1 MKHIHFI
8 GICGVA
14 MSALAIAFQ
23 KLGYKVTGSDKGFY
37 PPVSDNLREAGIN
50 FYPGWHPEKMTAE
63 SVPDLVVVGNVA
75 GSKNPELLYIKENNI
90 PYKSYPEVVAEFLI
104 KEKSIVCAGTY
115 GKSTTSTLMTW
126 ILTQNNEKINHMFGG
141 ISINDL
147 APANIQEDSQW
158 SVVEGDEYKTSRWDN
173 SPKFAHYSPSH
184 LLLTSIV
191 WDHADVYP
199 TEEKYIEAFI
209 GLANSIN
216 EDGVMV
222 ISEKALS
229 VIGDKISGSYISYG
243 KEKDNDFQYTDVV
256 QTKEKLSF
264 KIINNGSTYNIESPI
279 IGEYNADNITGC
291 FAMAITIG
299 MKPEN
304 IISTI
309 NTFKGMKR
317 RLQKRSLGVVDVY
330 DDIAHSPSKATAVL
344 KTLKNLYKGRV
355 VAVFEPNTGNRRSQS
370 EEGYAD
376 AFINADEVI
385 IPRLTKLKV
394 DPNDSD
400 KPMNGE
406 QLADI
411 ISKTQ
416 KNVKYID
423 GDEELVKYI
432 RESTKDGDVVVFLG
446 SHSFRNMI
454 EQVVDK
460 LS

>member
-1 MKHIHFI
+1 
-8 GICGVA
+8 
-14 MSALAIAFQ
+14 
-23 KLGYKVTGSDKGFY
+23 
-37 PPVSDNLREAGIN
+37 
-50 FYPGWHPEKMTAE
+50 
-63 SVPDLVVVGNVA
+63 
-75 GSKNPELLYIKENNI
+75 
-90 PYKSYPEVVAEFLI
+90 
-104 KEKSIVCAGTY
+104 
-115 GKSTTSTLMTW
+115 
-126 ILTQNNEKINHMFGG
+126 
-141 ISINDL
+141 
-147 APANIQEDSQW
+147 
-158 SVVEGDEYKTSRWDN
+158 
-173 SPKFAHYSPSH
+173 
-184 LLLTSIV
+184 
-191 WDHADVYP
+191 
-199 TEEKYIEAFI
+199 
-209 GLANSIN
+209 
-216 EDGVMV
+216 MV